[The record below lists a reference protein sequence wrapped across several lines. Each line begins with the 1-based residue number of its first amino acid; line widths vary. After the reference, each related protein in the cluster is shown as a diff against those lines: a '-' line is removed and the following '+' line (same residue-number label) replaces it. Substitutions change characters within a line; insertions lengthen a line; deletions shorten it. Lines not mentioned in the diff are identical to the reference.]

1 LVVAALEASRFDA
14 PCAESTHEAGECT
27 LRDPYDVFDL
37 DGDPALARLARI
49 AHAADSP
56 QDLP

>member
-1 LVVAALEASRFDA
+1 LVVAALLRR
-14 PCAESTHEAGECT
+14 PLRRVTHQGGKCT
-27 LRDPYDVFDL
+27 FEVLIDVFDL

-49 AHAADSP
+49 AHAADVP